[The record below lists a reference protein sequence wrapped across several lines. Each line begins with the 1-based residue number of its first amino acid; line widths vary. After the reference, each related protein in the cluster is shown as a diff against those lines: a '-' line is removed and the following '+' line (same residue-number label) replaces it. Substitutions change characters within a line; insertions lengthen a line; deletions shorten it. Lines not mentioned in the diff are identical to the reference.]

1 MRIIM
6 KQDDTFCIDMS
17 LQVMKEQR
25 QKLVKDTL
33 NKDYVL
39 FSGLHESEP
48 AVQDLYFQY
57 YLIEWFDNH
66 WTAMLETLERHP
78 EYSNDKRKEMVLFY
92 AEYFKKMLNKTE
104 ASGVL
109 SKLLIPD
116 LLRLQR
122 ESVEELLALASSWEL
137 KNNELRLIFK
147 KHKEQ
152 FEHKIASL
160 ENKQ

>member
-1 MRIIM
+1 
-6 KQDDTFCIDMS
+6 
-17 LQVMKEQR
+17 
-25 QKLVKDTL
+25 
-33 NKDYVL
+33 
-39 FSGLHESEP
+39 
-48 AVQDLYFQY
+48 
-57 YLIEWFDNH
+57 
-66 WTAMLETLERHP
+66 
-78 EYSNDKRKEMVLFY
+78 MVLFF
-92 AEYFKKMLNKTE
+92 AEYFKKMLDKIE

-152 FEHKIASL
+152 FEHKIASF